1 MGFKEKYQDY
11 KQKREA
17 RAFFNQHNYE
27 KVKVGDC
34 FVAFFV
40 GVAIT
45 TVAGIILNVITNF
58 LGFNLS
64 LFAIII
70 GILQARGIQR
80 VLNKS
85 GQQLAIVSVF
95 SFLIGIILGNA
106 IYALMYIPFWGL
118 PVIIELFKFCF
129 RYFFTGSLQT
139 LIIYLFGAIASY
151 LSLKN

>member
-27 KVKVGDC
+27 KVKVGDW

>member
-27 KVKVGDC
+27 KVKVGDW

-58 LGFNLS
+58 LG
-64 LFAIII
+64 
-70 GILQARGIQR
+70 LQLLLGYCK
-80 VLNKS
+80 LE
-85 GQQLAIVSVF
+85 VF
-95 SFLIGIILGNA
+95 KGF
-106 IYALMYIPFWGL
+106 
-118 PVIIELFKFCF
+118 
-129 RYFFTGSLQT
+129 
-139 LIIYLFGAIASY
+139 
-151 LSLKN
+151 